1 MKRFYMLLLFVV
13 VAMNCLYASVHTGSC
28 GPNVTYSL
36 DTETRVLTIS
46 GTGAMKDYSKSGAPW
61 YSRNNSYIE
70 RVVIEDGVTTIGDYS
85 FEWCYRLSSV
95 SIPNSVTSIG
105 EHAFENCTLYLSS
118 VTIGNSVTSI
128 GEYAFNGCSRL
139 SSITIGNSVKSIGS
153 AAFEDCSA
161 LTAVHYTGDE
171 AGWCEIRFDDY
182 EANPLYYAHNLYI
195 DNTLVT
201 DLVIPESVTEIKDY
215 AFSGCSVTQ
224 VTIGNSV
231 TSIGDYAFCKCSGLS
246 SVTIG

>member
-1 MKRFYMLLLFVV
+1 M
-13 VAMNCLYASVHTGSC
+13 
-28 GPNVTYSL
+28 
-36 DTETRVLTIS
+36 
-46 GTGAMKDYSKSGAPW
+46 
-61 YSRNNSYIE
+61 
-70 RVVIEDGVTTIGDYS
+70 
-85 FEWCYRLSSV
+85 
-95 SIPNSVTSIG
+95 
-105 EHAFENCTLYLSS
+105 
-118 VTIGNSVTSI
+118 
-128 GEYAFNGCSRL
+128 
-139 SSITIGNSVKSIGS
+139 TIGNSVKSIGS